1 MVAAATIG
9 DGAEASRYDRGAMTD
24 PGAVTDQLSLRLD
37 AALPNPP
44 ANLRP
49 MLARPLPEAFD
60 SPHHLFEPSWGGVRA
75 LAIIGPADAP
85 GTGGVTLIGED
96 GGLISPLPIDLS
108 GLAVRVA
115 ARAAVLDG
123 EIVVVDPT
131 GRLDAD
137 ELARRMRGEPG
148 KPLAYLAFDLLDL
161 DGRSLLSVPLD
172 RRRELLRRVL
182 RPGDELVAVPAIAE
196 EGRALFEAVVAQG
209 LAGIRARQRA
219 SPYLPGVRSR
229 LWRSITVGP
238 ARKGRGPAATAATS
252 ANAEADAMALEPVPR
267 GETVLALIR
276 RLPLG
281 LDEPTEPTEPTDP
294 PS

>member
-1 MVAAATIG
+1 MLAAATIG
-9 DGAEASRYDRGAMTD
+9 DEPESSRYDRGAMTD

-60 SPHHLFEPSWGGVRA
+60 SPHHLFEPWWGGVRA
-75 LAIIGPADAP
+75 LAIIGPADSP
-85 GTGGVTLIGED
+85 GTGEVTLVGED
-96 GGLISPLPIDLS
+96 GRLISPLPVDLS

-137 ELARRMRGEPG
+137 ELAHRMRGEPG

-196 EGRALFEAVVAQG
+196 EGRALFAAVVAQG
-209 LAGIRARQRA
+209 LAGVRARQRA

-229 LWRSITVGP
+229 LWRSITVAP
-238 ARKGRGPAATAATS
+238 DRKARRQAGPAATT
-252 ANAEADAMALEPVPR
+252 ANAEGDAMALEPAPR
-267 GETVLALIR
+267 GATVLALIR

-281 LDEPTEPTEPTDP
+281 LDEPTDP